1 MPSSFKTRPLQQA
14 LETIRLPS
22 TTPSIPITTSTIP
35 HGQLSNEAHKQ
46 FKIALAEFETRKA
59 EIIEMLRRQNF

>member
-1 MPSSFKTRPLQQA
+1 LQQA

-35 HGQLSNEAHKQ
+35 HGQLSYEAHKQ
-46 FKIALAEFETRKA
+46 LKIALAEFETQKA
-59 EIIEMLRRQNF
+59 EIIEILRRQNF